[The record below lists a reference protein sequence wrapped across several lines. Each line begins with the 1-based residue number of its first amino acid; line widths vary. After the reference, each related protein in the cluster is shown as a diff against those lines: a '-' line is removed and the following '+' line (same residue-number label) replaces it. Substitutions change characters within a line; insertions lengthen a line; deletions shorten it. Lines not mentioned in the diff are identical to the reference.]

1 MLVDIIVEGLTGKK
15 VDDVCERDVALVV
28 VLPLLTKLV
37 RGLEMD
43 EGASDLSRRGP
54 IAAL

>member
-1 MLVDIIVEGLTGKK
+1 VLVDIVVKCLTGKK
-15 VDDVCERDVALVV
+15 VDDVCERDVALIV
-28 VLPLLTKLV
+28 VLPLLAKLV
-37 RGLEMD
+37 RGLEID